1 MSWYNYSDD
10 FEEDDYT
17 LSHYETQPGAIL
29 VDGPV
34 RAISKRGA
42 IGREWWGMQWV
53 AAMERIGHGGRLDR
67 GKRYARNG
75 SVLLLEIGHGIA
87 YAKVRGSYSNSYR
100 TAVHVRVLDDTQWE
114 QALQALSEQAIY
126 AAKLL
131 AGEMPG
137 DVEAVFQDV
146 GLSLFPRSR
155 KDIQFE
161 CSCPDY
167 GDPCKHSAA
176 VYYLLAEQFDADPFI
191 LFHLR
196 GRSREAVLDTL
207 RTYRGTDVGEVD
219 TAELQE
225 GIVPDVPSLDT
236 DLEQFWSGAGGNLV
250 RSVPVRGDMPFALR
264 QLGNP
269 PGNVGG
275 ELREV
280 YDVIAREASLWL
292 GFDGSE

>member
-1 MSWYNYSDD
+1 MMSWYNYDYDDD

-17 LSHYETQPGAIL
+17 LSDYETKSGTI
-29 VDGPV
+29 VIGGPV

-42 IGREWWGMQWV
+42 IGREWWGQQWV

-75 SVLLLEIGHGIA
+75 SVKLLEIGHGIA
-87 YAKVRGSYSNSYR
+87 YAEVSGSYDNIYR
-100 TAVHVRVLDDTQWE
+100 TAIHVRVLDKSQWE
-114 QALQALSEQAIY
+114 KALLALSEQAIY

-137 DVEAVFQDV
+137 DVEAVFQNV
-146 GLSLFPRSR
+146 GLSLFPRNR

-196 GRSREAVLDTL
+196 GRGREAVLDTL
-207 RTYRGTDVGEVD
+207 RTYRGAGVEDVGE
-219 TAELQE
+219 LPE
-225 GIVPDVPSLDT
+225 GVVPDVPSLDV
-236 DLEQFWSGAGGNLV
+236 DLEQFWNEGGGSLV
-250 RSVPVRGDMPFALR
+250 RSVPVRGEMPFSLR

-269 PGNVGG
+269 PGNVAG
-275 ELREV
+275 ELQEV
-280 YDVIAREASLWL
+280 YDTIAHEASLWL
-292 GFDGSE
+292 GFDGE